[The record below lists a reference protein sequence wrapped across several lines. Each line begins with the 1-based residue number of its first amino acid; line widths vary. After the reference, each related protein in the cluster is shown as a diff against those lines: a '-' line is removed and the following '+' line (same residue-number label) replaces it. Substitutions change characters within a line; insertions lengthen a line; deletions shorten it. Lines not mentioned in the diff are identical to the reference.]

1 MTRRSIIA
9 TLERIVIAGLQALH
23 RTARENA
30 PLLVLLH
37 GYGADEA
44 DLFGLAPLFDDS
56 LRVISVRAPYASGFG
71 GYAWFGLEY
80 REQEKWMDEAQALA
94 SREILVD
101 VLEELRHRFTPSKVI
116 LGGFSQGAMMTL
128 GIALLRQELLD
139 AALVMSGKFLPA
151 FAPPAEMPPNQL
163 PMLVQHGLN
172 DPLLPIED
180 GREIRDN
187 LGSIFPNMDYQEY
200 PMDHT
205 ISETSARDAT
215 KWVGTLLEIE

>member
-1 MTRRSIIA
+1 MTGRSIIA

-23 RTARENA
+23 KPGEGNA
-30 PLLVLLH
+30 PLLMLLH

-80 REQEKWMDEAQALA
+80 REQEKWMDEELALS
-94 SREILVD
+94 SRETLVD
-101 VLEELRHRFTPSKVI
+101 VLEELRQRFLPSKVF

-128 GIALLRQELLD
+128 GIALLRPALID
-139 AALVMSGKFLPA
+139 AALIMSGKYLPV
-151 FAPPAEMPPNQL
+151 FAPPGEMPPNEL

-180 GREIRDN
+180 GREIRDK
-187 LGSIFPNMDYQEY
+187 LSPMFPHMDYQEY

-205 ISETSARDAT
+205 ISGASARDAT
-215 KWVGTLLEIE
+215 KWVEILL